1 MITTSLR
8 QVQSREGLCGGSLTA
23 KVRADGQKAHTRPSL
38 VGECAKEHK
47 ALWFERYGKCDS
59 CALKVHVLIRGDLLN
74 VRLVNPSSQPLV
86 TTGSAGRAHH
96 PIRANPMTTNSARR
110 GNPVW

>member
-1 MITTSLR
+1 MDFFGTPGMGMNLWGESPLWVNQHRIWSRISPPMITTSLR

-59 CALKVHVLIRGDLLN
+59 CALKVHA
-74 VRLVNPSSQPLV
+74 PSFL
-86 TTGSAGRAHH
+86 
-96 PIRANPMTTNSARR
+96 
-110 GNPVW
+110 

>member
-23 KVRADGQKAHTRPSL
+23 KVRADGQEAHTRPSL

-59 CALKVHVLIRGDLLN
+59 CARKVHALIRGDLFN
-74 VRLVNPSSQPLV
+74 TRLVIPSSQLLV
-86 TTGSAGRAHH
+86 TTGSADRAHH
-96 PIRANPMTTNSARR
+96 PVSSKPDEHQ
-110 GNPVW
+110 